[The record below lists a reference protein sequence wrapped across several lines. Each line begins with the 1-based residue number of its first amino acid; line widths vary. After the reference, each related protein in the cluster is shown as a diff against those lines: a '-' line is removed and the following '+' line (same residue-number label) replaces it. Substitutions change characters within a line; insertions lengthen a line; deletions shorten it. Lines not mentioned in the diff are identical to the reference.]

1 MTKKSRQNFKSRFF
15 MIIFTQ
21 NMKTKKL
28 NNKKHIKIVKTQHS
42 LQTFAYD
49 KG

>member
-28 NNKKHIKIVKTQHS
+28 NKKHIKIVKTQHS
-42 LQTFAYD
+42 LKTFAYD